1 MDVDLSKIIRRIDKF
16 TAALVSLY
24 VGRPVMNYDVYPET
38 RSTSA
43 THELLKKEGTDLN
56 VHQLE
61 EQRRLARNHSPR
73 SPSALLGFGSRNDHK
88 AAAAMRKVAVA
99 NTVVSPMDLIRSQT
113 QTLALTLALTPALT
127 LTLTKRRAVANTV
140 VRSMDLI

>member
-16 TAALVSLY
+16 TASLVSLY

-61 EQRRLARNHSPR
+61 EQRRLSRNHSPR
-73 SPSALLGFGSRNDHK
+73 SPSALLGFGGPRNDHK
-88 AAAAMRKVAVA
+88 GAAAMRKVAVA
-99 NTVVSPMDLIRSQT
+99 NTVV
-113 QTLALTLALTPALT
+113 
-127 LTLTKRRAVANTV
+127 
-140 VRSMDLI
+140 RSMTIPNPSPNPSPNPNPNPN